1 MHIHRLTGLLAA
13 LLLLVGGLT
22 ISSPAGAS
30 ITAQGETVVV
40 EAADGNVFEPATI
53 TINVGDT
60 VTWRNTDDVPHTSTS
75 EDEVWDSGALGEGE
89 EFSFTFE
96 EAGTFPYFCEFHPGM
111 EGTVVVQEA
120 AQQEEPAQEEEP
132 TAVAEP
138 TAEQEPVATE
148 VPEDTTEGDQQ
159 GDTQDDQQ
167 GDDQQGGSGDDQQGD
182 DQQGD
187 TQDDQQGEMPEG
199 TADTGAGGMAGG
211 GVPVAAILAAFSL
224 LFAGAYG
231 LLRRQR

>member
-1 MHIHRLTGLLAA
+1 MHIHRFTGLLAA

-40 EAADGNVFEPATI
+40 EAADGNVFEPATV
-53 TINVGDT
+53 TVSVGDT

-75 EDEVWDSGALGEGE
+75 DDGAWDSGALAPGE

-96 EAGTFPYFCEFHPGM
+96 EAGTYPYFCEFHPGM

-120 AQQEEPAQEEEP
+120 AQQEETTQEAEP

-138 TAEQEPVATE
+138 TAEQEPSATE
-148 VPEDTTEGDQQ
+148 VPEETTEGDQQ
-159 GDTQDDQQ
+159 GDAKDGQEA
-167 GDDQQGGSGDDQQGD
+167 GAG
-182 DQQGD
+182 
-187 TQDDQQGEMPEG
+187 DDQQGEMPGHTPE
-199 TADTGAGGMAGG
+199 TGAGGMAGG
-211 GVPVAAILAAFSL
+211 GVPIAGVFAAFSL

-231 LLRRQR
+231 LLRGRS

>member
-1 MHIHRLTGLLAA
+1 MHIHRLTRLLAA
-13 LLLLVGGLT
+13 LLLLVGGLAIT
-22 ISSPAGAS
+22 LPAR
-30 ITAQGETVVV
+30 AQGETVVV

-96 EAGTFPYFCEFHPGM
+96 EVGTYGYFCEFHPGM

-138 TAEQEPVATE
+138 TAEQEPAATE

-159 GDTQDDQQ
+159 GGSGDDQQ
-167 GDDQQGGSGDDQQGD
+167 GDGQQGGSGDDQQGD

-187 TQDDQQGEMPEG
+187 DQQGEMPDHTPE
-199 TADTGAGGMAGG
+199 TGAGGIAGG
-211 GVPVAAILAAFSL
+211 GVPIAGILATFSL

-231 LLRRQR
+231 LVRRQR

>member
-1 MHIHRLTGLLAA
+1 MYTNRLTGLLAA
-13 LLLLVGGLT
+13 LMLLIGGLT

-75 EDEVWDSGALGEGE
+75 DDGVWDSGALAPGE

-120 AQQEEPAQEEEP
+120 AQQEEPAEEAEP

-138 TAEQEPVATE
+138 TAEEEPAATA
-148 VPEDTTEGDQQ
+148 VPEETTEGDQQ
-159 GDTQDDQQ
+159 GDAQDDQQ
-167 GDDQQGGSGDDQQGD
+167 AGAGDDQQDDV
-182 DQQGD
+182 
-187 TQDDQQGEMPEG
+187 EMP
-199 TADTGAGGMAGG
+199 DTGAGGTAGG
-211 GVPVAAILAAFSL
+211 GMGTVLVVLLAGVL
-224 LFAGAYG
+224 LLAVGGFRARIA
-231 LLRRQR
+231 RSR

>member
-1 MHIHRLTGLLAA
+1 MYIHRLTRVLAA
-13 LLLLVGGLT
+13 LLLLVGGLAIT
-22 ISSPAGAS
+22 SPAR
-30 ITAQGETVVV
+30 AQGETVVV

-60 VTWRNTDDVPHTSTS
+60 VTWRNTDDIPHTSTS
-75 EDEVWDSGALGEGE
+75 EDEVWDSGALGAGE

-96 EAGTFPYFCEFHPGM
+96 EAGTYGYFCEFHPGM

-120 AQQEEPAQEEEP
+120 AQQEETAEEEEP
-132 TAVAEP
+132 A
-138 TAEQEPVATE
+138 ATP
-148 VPEDTTEGDQQ
+148 VPEATTEADQQ
-159 GDTQDDQQ
+159 GDAQDDQQ

-182 DQQGD
+182 DQQG
-187 TQDDQQGEMPEG
+187 EMPED

-211 GVPVAAILAAFSL
+211 GVPVAGILVTFSL

>member
-1 MHIHRLTGLLAA
+1 MYIHRLTRVLAV
-13 LLLLVGGLT
+13 LLLLVGGLAVT
-22 ISSPAGAS
+22 STAR
-30 ITAQGETVVV
+30 AQGETVVV

-53 TINVGDT
+53 TISVGDT

-75 EDEVWDSGALGEGE
+75 EDELWDSGTLGAGE

-96 EAGTFPYFCEFHPGM
+96 EAGTYAYFCEFHPGM

-120 AQQEEPAQEEEP
+120 AQQEEEVTEEEDP
-132 TAVAEP
+132 AATAM
-138 TAEQEPVATE
+138 
-148 VPEDTTEGDQQ
+148 PEATTEADQQ

-182 DQQGD
+182 DQQG
-187 TQDDQQGEMPEG
+187 EMPEG
-199 TADTGAGGMAGG
+199 TAETGAGGMAGG
-211 GVPVAAILAAFSL
+211 GVPVAGILATFSL

-231 LLRRQR
+231 LVRRQR

>member
-1 MHIHRLTGLLAA
+1 MHTYRLTRLLAA
-13 LLLLVGGLT
+13 LLLIGGLT

-30 ITAQGETVVV
+30 TTAQGETVVV
-40 EAADGNVFEPATI
+40 EAADGNVFEPATV

-75 EDEVWDSGALGEGE
+75 DDGVWDSGALAAGE

-120 AQQEEPAQEEEP
+120 AQQEEP
-132 TAVAEP
+132 
-138 TAEQEPVATE
+138 TAEQEEPAATE
-148 VPEDTTEGDQQ
+148 VPEETTEGDQQ
-159 GDTQDDQQ
+159 T
-167 GDDQQGGSGDDQQGD
+167 GSGDDQQG
-182 DQQGD
+182 
-187 TQDDQQGEMPEG
+187 EMPDHTPE
-199 TADTGAGGMAGG
+199 TGAGGMAAG
-211 GVPVAAILAAFSL
+211 GVPIAGVLAAFSL

-231 LLRRQR
+231 LLRGRS

>member
-1 MHIHRLTGLLAA
+1 MYTNRLTGLLAA

-75 EDEVWDSGALGEGE
+75 DDGVWDSGALAPGE

-96 EAGTFPYFCEFHPGM
+96 EAGTYPYFCEFHPGM

-120 AQQEEPAQEEEP
+120 AQQEEPAEEAEP

-138 TAEQEPVATE
+138 TAEEEPAATA
-148 VPEDTTEGDQQ
+148 VPEETTEGDQQ
-159 GDTQDDQQ
+159 GDAQDDQQ
-167 GDDQQGGSGDDQQGD
+167 AGAGDDQQDDV
-182 DQQGD
+182 
-187 TQDDQQGEMPEG
+187 EMP
-199 TADTGAGGMAGG
+199 DTGAGGTAGG
-211 GVPVAAILAAFSL
+211 GMGTVLVVLLAGVL
-224 LFAGAYG
+224 LLAVGGFRARIA
-231 LLRRQR
+231 RSR